1 MIHHRVCSSRSG
13 WALLLLLAIAA
24 GERAPAA
31 AVLMISVDGLK
42 PEYVLDADAHG
53 LKIPF
58 LRSLMRE
65 GAYARGVTGVWPTV
79 TYPSHTTLLTGV
91 SPAEH
96 GIYNNLEFDPK
107 NTFANAWYWYAQ
119 EIRAPTLWQAAHEAG
134 LSTASIGWPVSVG
147 ATAVDYL
154 IPEYWRVARLTDVDP
169 SDALLVAAIS
179 RPEGMLQKMQA
190 RLGPYMRGNDPS
202 PPGDEIKTR
211 FALDILKTQKP
222 AFMTIHLS
230 SLDEEQ
236 HGHGPFSP
244 EANADLEVIDGELA
258 QLFAASRAN
267 DPKAIA
273 LVVSDHGFVQVTHK
287 VNLMQPFLR
296 AGLIQSGGSWK
307 AQPWSG
313 AGMAAVM
320 LHDPADLQTVAQVR
334 DLLQALKADPD
345 NGIAEVL
352 ERDAIKQRGAFPGA
366 SFLIVM
372 KLGYYA
378 LADATSP
385 LLSGVPGTPGSHG
398 FSPEYPE
405 MRAAFFIAGRGIARG
420 RDLGLIDMRQI
431 APTVAQL
438 LGVRLSSAR
447 QLPLPVRQ

>member
-1 MIHHRVCSSRSG
+1 VNNRRVSPCR
-13 WALLLLLAIAA
+13 AVLLLPLLML
-24 GERAPAA
+24 AA
-31 AVLMISVDGLK
+31 AANTAVGAPVLMISVDGLK

-53 LKIPF
+53 LRIPF
-58 LRSLMRE
+58 LRSLMRD

-107 NTFANAWYWYAQ
+107 STYANAWYWYAQ
-119 EIRAPTLWQAAHEAG
+119 QIRVPTLWQAAHEAG

-147 ATAVDYL
+147 ATAVDIL

-169 SDALLVAAIS
+169 SDALLIAAVS
-179 RPEGMLQKMQA
+179 HPVDLLQKMQP

-211 FALDILKTQKP
+211 YALDILKSQKP
-222 AFMTIHLS
+222 KFMTIHLS
-230 SLDEEQ
+230 SLDEQQ
-236 HGHGPFSP
+236 HRSGPFSP
-244 EANADLEVIDGELA
+244 EASQALETIDGELA
-258 QLFAASRAN
+258 QLFAVARAN

-273 LVVSDHGFVQVTHK
+273 VVVSDHGFVHITHK
-287 VNLMQPFLR
+287 INLMQPFLH
-296 AGLIQSGGSWK
+296 AGLVQSGGAWK

-320 LHDPADLQTVAQVR
+320 LHDPADSQTEAQVR
-334 DLLQALKADPD
+334 DLLKSLKSDPS

-352 ERDAIKQRGAFPGA
+352 EHDAIAERGAFPAA
-366 SFLIVM
+366 SFLIIM

-385 LLSGVPGTPGSHG
+385 LVSEIPGTLGSHG
-398 FSPEYPE
+398 FSPDYPE
-405 MRAAFFIAGRGIARG
+405 MRAAFFVAGRGVAQH

-438 LGVRLSSAR
+438 LGLRLPAAV
-447 QLPLPVRQ
+447 QPPLAIQ